1 MDADEARRRLIERGL
16 PVTPMY
22 LRAEQARMQL
32 EYDRSWDR
40 FQGLPPRPGPMPRA
54 EPDQVVRSAVRDDR
68 GRILGRYAGAIVSGM
83 VENGT

>member
-1 MDADEARRRLIERGL
+1 M
-16 PVTPMY
+16 TPMY

-83 VENGT
+83 VEKTGRRSLRSAWGAQCSDE